1 MALNINKLARHRNS
15 GDGFAVKEVQGDV
28 IKWLHDHIGNLRSV
42 EERSYMFKCSC
53 IHYKGEGWEI
63 TPPRAW
69 YRDINHMPYQLII
82 DDDAQ
87 AIHFKL
93 IWL

>member
-1 MALNINKLARHRNS
+1 
-15 GDGFAVKEVQGDV
+15 
-28 IKWLHDHIGNLRSV
+28 
-42 EERSYMFKCSC
+42 MFKCSC

-69 YRDINHMPYQLII
+69 YSDINHMPYQLII